1 MTRRPT
7 CAADAGAATAERLPS
22 GSGTW
27 RAVWLAAS
35 GLAAGVLLLA
45 LPAPA
50 QTSAPIWRTAAS
62 VGTTDEG
69 RTSVVS
75 LGADYAL
82 GRRLAA
88 GGRVALLSA
97 LALDDGPATEGGAF
111 EGTLSVGTRLRAVDL
126 RVFAGAGVA
135 TITTNRFEG
144 GTEVGRVTFGRQLLI
159 AGVGLDV
166 YPHPNLGVGAE
177 ARRVR
182 SLGAP
187 DLSEVSAGLRLRF

>member
-7 CAADAGAATAERLPS
+7 GAADAGAAAAERLPL

-50 QTSAPIWRTAAS
+50 QTPAPIWRAAAS

-82 GRRLAA
+82 GRRVAV
-88 GGRVALLSA
+88 GGCVALFSA
-97 LALDDGPATEGGAF
+97 GALDDGPATEGGAF
-111 EGTLSVGTRLRAVDL
+111 EGTLSAGTRLRAVDL
-126 RVFAGAGVA
+126 RVFAGLGVA
-135 TITTNRFEG
+135 TVTTNRFEG
-144 GTEVGRVTFGRQLLI
+144 GAEVGRVTFGRQLLI
-159 AGVGLDV
+159 AGIGLDV
-166 YPHPNLGVGAE
+166 CPHPNLGAE

-182 SLGAP
+182 LLGAP